1 METVVQYSKI
11 AALSVALLGAA
22 LSTTALAS
30 DQDLGVLCP
39 TWEIVEPDMR
49 LAIVAEAHGVDWDSV
64 NEHLAGQA
72 QNHTRD
78 IPDWFVPI
86 AEHTETHFVDP
97 SYTLGEDIEAL
108 KRQSDGTYQWG
119 VIYEA
124 GTKVNPL
131 KHIQPENWLL
141 VVDLRADDQREL
153 AMTLK
158 ARHPANLT
166 VIVTAGDPGSLASDL
181 GQAVY
186 FAEEWH
192 FDRLGITHTPSL
204 AGVRDS
210 HPDVIE
216 VTHFAYPYDVT
227 TLEEHLP

>member
-1 METVVQYSKI
+1 
-11 AALSVALLGAA
+11 
-22 LSTTALAS
+22 
-30 DQDLGVLCP
+30 
-39 TWEIVEPDMR
+39 MR

-108 KRQSDGTYQWG
+108 KRQPDGTYQWG

-131 KHIQPENWLL
+131 EHIQPENWLL

-210 HPDVIE
+210 QPDVIE

>member
-1 METVVQYSKI
+1 M
-11 AALSVALLGAA
+11 
-22 LSTTALAS
+22 
-30 DQDLGVLCP
+30 
-39 TWEIVEPDMR
+39 
-49 LAIVAEAHGVDWDSV
+49 
-64 NEHLAGQA
+64 
-72 QNHTRD
+72 
-78 IPDWFVPI
+78 
-86 AEHTETHFVDP
+86 
-97 SYTLGEDIEAL
+97 